1 MILFSRA
8 LAPLAPVLV
17 LPLLM
22 AQIPANAAPVRHSS
36 AGKAAPARAAA
47 PVRPTNT
54 IIPLPLNPVLPAGQR
69 LCSAKTPT
77 GLGYT
82 MLRPATGPM
91 PAEADY
97 VLVNYIGYLAATGE
111 VFDQGKDAT
120 FPVGG
125 VIPGFS
131 KGIQMLSKTG
141 IARFCIPAAMGYG
154 DQASGPIPANSDLV
168 FQVELVDYKTAA
180 EVDAIRKAQGAAG
193 QGADQ
198 AAPATGS
205 AIPPQ

>member
-1 MILFSRA
+1 
-8 LAPLAPVLV
+8 
-17 LPLLM
+17 
-22 AQIPANAAPVRHSS
+22 VR
-36 AGKAAPARAAA
+36 KAAPARAAAA

-131 KGIQMLSKTG
+131 KGIQMLSKG
-141 IARFCIPAAMGYG
+141 SIARFCIPAAMGYG

-193 QGADQ
+193 GAGQ
-198 AAPATGS
+198 AAPTGS
-205 AIPPQ
+205 TIPPQ